1 MIHIC
6 SKQSK
11 IDKLWGRFIKHLIEL
26 RESGVKV
33 EYIRKGEV
41 ILDGKRYE
49 PFYMENTMRWEPI
62 GWRYERNYIT
72 FTGYDI
78 QPLITYLRIERER
91 NQEKQSISEKYGM
104 TAEELRLAYLEQQ
117 KIYDCQNISEN
128 LGWILD
134 MIDTLYTTDELRE
147 DKEFLSKSA
156 ELARENQDSK
166 DMAYSDAL
174 VSAVREVLKE
184 MEGEE

>member
-1 MIHIC
+1 MIYIC

-33 EYIRKGEV
+33 EYVRKGEV
-41 ILDGKRYE
+41 ILDGKRYK
-49 PFYMENTMRWEPI
+49 PCYMENTMDWEPI
-62 GWRYERNYIT
+62 GWHYQRNYIT

-78 QPLITYLRIERER
+78 QPLITYLQLERER
-91 NQEKQSISEKYGM
+91 NPDKQSISEKYGM

-117 KIYDCQNISEN
+117 HIYDRQNIVEN

-134 MIDTLYTTDELRE
+134 MVDTLYTDDELRK
-147 DKEFLSKSA
+147 DDAFLEKAA
-156 ELARENQDSK
+156 ELSREKQDSG
-166 DMAYSDAL
+166 DMAFSDAIT
-174 VSAVREVLKE
+174 SAVREVLNE